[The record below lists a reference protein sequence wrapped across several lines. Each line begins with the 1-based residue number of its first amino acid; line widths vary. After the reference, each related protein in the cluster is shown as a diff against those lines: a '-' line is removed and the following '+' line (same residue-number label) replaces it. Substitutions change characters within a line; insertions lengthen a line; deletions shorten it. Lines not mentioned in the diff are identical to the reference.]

1 MGKGAGKIY
10 PATERIPLICDRMIH
25 LAVDLLGAD
34 TPEEE
39 LCRGAV
45 RALVGNPA
53 LFLHLCGHA
62 DVLSA
67 VTAEIGAAEIA
78 GRYEIVDAPVARG
91 NNEDPMQA
99 YQRTDALPVRRH
111 AVGSRGGS
119 GRRHHLRRDRRCAG
133 HLHHDP
139 GQAAAPRPIL
149 AVELTNPAGE
159 PLLLLDCGA
168 NIDSRP
174 ELYPAFAHR
183 VTPICDASAVPRRAS
198 RCCPTVPKPKRDV
211 RLSRRRTPLLAEQP
225 FRFVGNIEATSALR
239 GTADVIVC
247 DGFHGNILLKSI
259 EGSAKAALDEV
270 AARLSA
276 AGPNP
281 PLWRT
286 FRDCSPPLRLQHAGG
301 SLPLLGVRKPVMKG
315 HGSATGEAIVH
326 MADRLA
332 LLCRNRF
339 IERVAETV
347 R

>member
-1 MGKGAGKIY
+1 MS
-10 PATERIPLICDRMIH
+10 DQMIH

-45 RALVGNPA
+45 RALIGNPA

-78 GRYEIVDAPVARG
+78 GRYEIVDAPVALS

-99 YQRTDALPVRRH
+99 YQRTDASLCAAMRLAHEGAAGGVITCGATGAVLVTSIMNLGKLPR
-111 AVGSRGGS
+111 
-119 GRRHHLRRDRRCAG
+119 LI
-133 HLHHDP
+133 
-139 GQAAAPRPIL
+139 PIL
-149 AVELTNPAGE
+149 AEELTNPAGE

-174 ELYPAFAHR
+174 ELYPAFAHLG
-183 VTPICDASAVPRRAS
+183 DAYMRCIGCSSPRIALLSNGAEAKKGCEAVKAAHA
-198 RCCPTVPKPKRDV
+198 
-211 RLSRRRTPLLAEQP
+211 LLAEQP

-270 AARLSA
+270 SARLSA
-276 AGPNP
+276 AG
-281 PLWRT
+281 LESADVADILATVR
-286 FRDCSPPLRLQHAGG
+286 LRYDYNTQGG
-301 SLPLLGVRKPVMKG
+301 ALLLGVRKPVMKG

>member
-1 MGKGAGKIY
+1 MS
-10 PATERIPLICDRMIH
+10 DQMIH

-78 GRYEIVDAPVARG
+78 GRYEIVDAPVALS

-99 YQRTDALPVRRH
+99 YQRTDASLCAAMRLAHEGAAGGVITCGATGAVLVTSIMILGKLPR
-111 AVGSRGGS
+111 
-119 GRRHHLRRDRRCAG
+119 L
-133 HLHHDP
+133 
-139 GQAAAPRPIL
+139 RPIL

-174 ELYPAFAHR
+174 ELYPAFAHLG
-183 VTPICDASAVPRRAS
+183 DAYMRCIGCSSPRIALLSNGAEAKKGCEAVKAAHA
-198 RCCPTVPKPKRDV
+198 
-211 RLSRRRTPLLAEQP
+211 LLAEQP

-276 AGPNP
+276 AGLESAAVADILATVRRRYDYN
-281 PLWRT
+281 T
-286 FRDCSPPLRLQHAGG
+286 QGG
-301 SLPLLGVRKPVMKG
+301 ALLLGVRKPVMKG

-332 LLCRNRF
+332 LLCRNQF

>member
-1 MGKGAGKIY
+1 MS
-10 PATERIPLICDRMIH
+10 DQMIH

-78 GRYEIVDAPVARG
+78 GRYEIVDAPVALS

-99 YQRTDALPVRRH
+99 YQRTDASLCAAMRLAHEGAADGVITCGATGAVLVTAIMILGKLPR
-111 AVGSRGGS
+111 
-119 GRRHHLRRDRRCAG
+119 L
-133 HLHHDP
+133 
-139 GQAAAPRPIL
+139 RPIL

-174 ELYPAFAHR
+174 ELYPAFAHLG
-183 VTPICDASAVPRRAS
+183 DAYMRCIGCSSPRIALLSNGAEAKKGCEAVKAAHA
-198 RCCPTVPKPKRDV
+198 
-211 RLSRRRTPLLAEQP
+211 LLAEQP

-270 AARLSA
+270 SARLSA
-276 AGPNP
+276 AGLESAAVANI
-281 PLWRT
+281 LATVRRRYDYNT
-286 FRDCSPPLRLQHAGG
+286 QGG
-301 SLPLLGVRKPVMKG
+301 ALLLGVRKPVMKG

>member
-1 MGKGAGKIY
+1 MS
-10 PATERIPLICDRMIH
+10 DQMIH

-78 GRYEIVDAPVARG
+78 GRYEIVDAPVALS

-99 YQRTDALPVRRH
+99 YQRTDASLCAAMRLAHEGAAGGVITCGATGAVLVTSIMILGKLPR
-111 AVGSRGGS
+111 
-119 GRRHHLRRDRRCAG
+119 L
-133 HLHHDP
+133 
-139 GQAAAPRPIL
+139 RPIL
-149 AVELTNPAGE
+149 AVELTNPAEE

-174 ELYPAFAHR
+174 ELYPAFAHLG
-183 VTPICDASAVPRRAS
+183 DAYMRCIGCSSPRIALLSNGAEAKKGCEAVKAAHA
-198 RCCPTVPKPKRDV
+198 
-211 RLSRRRTPLLAEQP
+211 LLAEQP

-239 GTADVIVC
+239 GSADVIVC

-270 AARLSA
+270 SARLSA
-276 AGPNP
+276 AGLESAAVADILATVRRRYDYN
-281 PLWRT
+281 T
-286 FRDCSPPLRLQHAGG
+286 QGG
-301 SLPLLGVRKPVMKG
+301 ALLLGVRKPVMKG

-347 R
+347 S

>member
-1 MGKGAGKIY
+1 MS
-10 PATERIPLICDRMIH
+10 DQMIH

-45 RALVGNPA
+45 RALIGNPA

-78 GRYEIVDAPVARG
+78 GRYEIVDAPVALS

-99 YQRTDALPVRRH
+99 YQRTDASLCAAMRLAHEGAAGGVITCGATGAVLVTAIMILGKLPR
-111 AVGSRGGS
+111 
-119 GRRHHLRRDRRCAG
+119 L
-133 HLHHDP
+133 
-139 GQAAAPRPIL
+139 RPIL

-174 ELYPAFAHR
+174 ELYPAFAHLG
-183 VTPICDASAVPRRAS
+183 DAYMRCIGCSSPRIALLSNGAEAKKGCEAVKAAHA
-198 RCCPTVPKPKRDV
+198 
-211 RLSRRRTPLLAEQP
+211 LLAEQP

-270 AARLSA
+270 SARLSA
-276 AGPNP
+276 AGLESAAVANI
-281 PLWRT
+281 LATVRRRYDYNT
-286 FRDCSPPLRLQHAGG
+286 QGG
-301 SLPLLGVRKPVMKG
+301 ALLLGVRKPVMKG

>member
-1 MGKGAGKIY
+1 MS
-10 PATERIPLICDRMIH
+10 DQMIH

-45 RALVGNPA
+45 RALIGNPA

-62 DVLSA
+62 DVISS
-67 VTAEIGAAEIA
+67 VTTEIGAAEIA
-78 GRYEIVDAPVARG
+78 GRYEIVDAPVALS

-99 YQRTDALPVRRH
+99 YQRTDASLCAAMRLAHEGAAGGVITCGATGAVLVTSIMILGKLPR
-111 AVGSRGGS
+111 
-119 GRRHHLRRDRRCAG
+119 L
-133 HLHHDP
+133 
-139 GQAAAPRPIL
+139 RPIL

-174 ELYPAFAHR
+174 ELYPAFAHLG
-183 VTPICDASAVPRRAS
+183 DAYMRCIGCSSPRIALLSNGAEAKKGCEAVKAAHA
-198 RCCPTVPKPKRDV
+198 
-211 RLSRRRTPLLAEQP
+211 LLAEQP

-239 GTADVIVC
+239 GSADVIVC

-270 AARLSA
+270 SARLSA
-276 AGPNP
+276 AGLESAAVADVLATVRRRYDYN
-281 PLWRT
+281 T
-286 FRDCSPPLRLQHAGG
+286 QGG
-301 SLPLLGVRKPVMKG
+301 ALLLGVRKPVMKG

>member
-1 MGKGAGKIY
+1 MS
-10 PATERIPLICDRMIH
+10 DQMIH

-45 RALVGNPA
+45 RALIGNPA

-78 GRYEIVDAPVARG
+78 GRYEIVDAPVALS

-99 YQRTDALPVRRH
+99 YQRTDASLCAAMRLSHEGAAGGVITCGATGAVLVTSIMILGKLPR
-111 AVGSRGGS
+111 
-119 GRRHHLRRDRRCAG
+119 L
-133 HLHHDP
+133 
-139 GQAAAPRPIL
+139 RPIL
-149 AVELTNPAGE
+149 AVDLTNPAGE

-174 ELYPAFAHR
+174 ELYPAFAHLG
-183 VTPICDASAVPRRAS
+183 DAYMRCIGCASPRIALLS
-198 RCCPTVPKPKRDV
+198 NGAEAKKGCETVKAAHA
-211 RLSRRRTPLLAEQP
+211 LLAEQP

-270 AARLSA
+270 SARLSA
-276 AGPNP
+276 AGLESAAVADILATVRRRYDYN
-281 PLWRT
+281 T
-286 FRDCSPPLRLQHAGG
+286 QGG
-301 SLPLLGVRKPVMKG
+301 ALLLGVRKPVMKG

>member
-1 MGKGAGKIY
+1 MS
-10 PATERIPLICDRMIH
+10 DQMIH

-78 GRYEIVDAPVARG
+78 GRYEIVDAPVALS

-99 YQRTDALPVRRH
+99 YQRTDASLCAAMRLAHEGAAGGVITCGATGAVLVTAIMILGKLPR
-111 AVGSRGGS
+111 
-119 GRRHHLRRDRRCAG
+119 L
-133 HLHHDP
+133 
-139 GQAAAPRPIL
+139 RPIL

-174 ELYPAFAHR
+174 ELYPAFAHLG
-183 VTPICDASAVPRRAS
+183 DAYMRCIGCSSPRIALLSNGAEAKKGCEAVKAAHA
-198 RCCPTVPKPKRDV
+198 
-211 RLSRRRTPLLAEQP
+211 LLAEQP

-239 GTADVIVC
+239 GLADVIVC

-270 AARLSA
+270 SARLSA
-276 AGPNP
+276 AGLESAAVADILATVRRRYDYN
-281 PLWRT
+281 T
-286 FRDCSPPLRLQHAGG
+286 QGG
-301 SLPLLGVRKPVMKG
+301 ALLLGVRKPVMKG

-326 MADRLA
+326 MSDRLA

>member
-1 MGKGAGKIY
+1 MS
-10 PATERIPLICDRMIH
+10 DQMIH

-78 GRYEIVDAPVARG
+78 GRYEIVDAPVALS
-91 NNEDPMQA
+91 NNEDPIQA
-99 YQRTDALPVRRH
+99 YQRTDASLCAAMRLAHEGAAGGVITCGATGAVLVTSIMILGKLPR
-111 AVGSRGGS
+111 
-119 GRRHHLRRDRRCAG
+119 L
-133 HLHHDP
+133 
-139 GQAAAPRPIL
+139 RPIL

-174 ELYPAFAHR
+174 ELYPAFAHLG
-183 VTPICDASAVPRRAS
+183 DAYMRCIGCSSPRIALLSNGAEAKKGCEAVKAAHA
-198 RCCPTVPKPKRDV
+198 
-211 RLSRRRTPLLAEQP
+211 LLAEQP

-270 AARLSA
+270 SARLSA
-276 AGPNP
+276 AGLESAAVADVLATVRRRYDYN
-281 PLWRT
+281 T
-286 FRDCSPPLRLQHAGG
+286 QGG
-301 SLPLLGVRKPVMKG
+301 ALLLGVRKPVMKG

>member
-1 MGKGAGKIY
+1 MS
-10 PATERIPLICDRMIH
+10 DQMIH

-45 RALVGNPA
+45 RALIGNPA

-78 GRYEIVDAPVARG
+78 GRYEIVDAPVALS

-99 YQRTDALPVRRH
+99 YQRTDASLCAAMRLAHEGAAGGVITCGATGAVLVTSIMILGKLPR
-111 AVGSRGGS
+111 
-119 GRRHHLRRDRRCAG
+119 L
-133 HLHHDP
+133 
-139 GQAAAPRPIL
+139 RPIL

-174 ELYPAFAHR
+174 ELYPAFAHLG
-183 VTPICDASAVPRRAS
+183 DAYMRCIGCASPRIALLSNGAEAKKGCEAVKAAHA
-198 RCCPTVPKPKRDV
+198 
-211 RLSRRRTPLLAEQP
+211 LLAEQP

-239 GTADVIVC
+239 GTADIIVC

-270 AARLSA
+270 SARLSA
-276 AGPNP
+276 AGLESAAVADILATVRRRYDYN
-281 PLWRT
+281 T
-286 FRDCSPPLRLQHAGG
+286 QGG
-301 SLPLLGVRKPVMKG
+301 ALLLGVRKPVMKG

>member
-1 MGKGAGKIY
+1 MS
-10 PATERIPLICDRMIH
+10 DQMIH

-67 VTAEIGAAEIA
+67 VTAEIGATEIT
-78 GRYEIVDAPVARG
+78 GRYEIVDAPVALS

-99 YQRTDALPVRRH
+99 YQRTDASLCAAMRLAHEGAAGGVITCGATGAVLVTSIMILGKLPR
-111 AVGSRGGS
+111 
-119 GRRHHLRRDRRCAG
+119 L
-133 HLHHDP
+133 
-139 GQAAAPRPIL
+139 RPIL

-174 ELYPAFAHR
+174 ELYPAFAHLG
-183 VTPICDASAVPRRAS
+183 DAYMRCIGCSSPRIALLSNGAEAKKGCEAVKAAHA
-198 RCCPTVPKPKRDV
+198 
-211 RLSRRRTPLLAEQP
+211 LLAEQP

-239 GTADVIVC
+239 GSADVIVC

-270 AARLSA
+270 SARLSA
-276 AGPNP
+276 AGLESAAVADILATVRRRYDYN
-281 PLWRT
+281 T
-286 FRDCSPPLRLQHAGG
+286 QGG
-301 SLPLLGVRKPVMKG
+301 ALLLGVRKPVMKG

>member
-1 MGKGAGKIY
+1 MS
-10 PATERIPLICDRMIH
+10 DQMIH

-45 RALVGNPA
+45 RALIGNPA

-78 GRYEIVDAPVARG
+78 GRYEIVDAPVALS

-99 YQRTDALPVRRH
+99 YQRTDASLCAAMRLAHEGAAGGVITCGATGAVLVTSIMILGKLPR
-111 AVGSRGGS
+111 
-119 GRRHHLRRDRRCAG
+119 L
-133 HLHHDP
+133 
-139 GQAAAPRPIL
+139 RPIL

-174 ELYPAFAHR
+174 ELYPAFAHLG
-183 VTPICDASAVPRRAS
+183 DAYMRCIGCSSPRIALLSNGAEAKKGCEAVKAAHA
-198 RCCPTVPKPKRDV
+198 
-211 RLSRRRTPLLAEQP
+211 LLAEQP

-270 AARLSA
+270 SVRLSA
-276 AGPNP
+276 AGLESAAVADVLATVRRRYDYN
-281 PLWRT
+281 T
-286 FRDCSPPLRLQHAGG
+286 QGG
-301 SLPLLGVRKPVMKG
+301 ALLLGVRKPVMKG

>member
-1 MGKGAGKIY
+1 MS
-10 PATERIPLICDRMIH
+10 DQMIH

-45 RALVGNPA
+45 RALIGNPA

-67 VTAEIGAAEIA
+67 MTAEIGAAEIA
-78 GRYEIVDAPVARG
+78 GRHEIVDAPVALS

-99 YQRTDALPVRRH
+99 YQRTDASLCAAMRLAHEGAAGGVITCGATGAVLVTSIMILGKLPR
-111 AVGSRGGS
+111 
-119 GRRHHLRRDRRCAG
+119 L
-133 HLHHDP
+133 
-139 GQAAAPRPIL
+139 RPIL

-174 ELYPAFAHR
+174 ELYPAFAHLG
-183 VTPICDASAVPRRAS
+183 DAYMRCIGCSSPRIALLSNGAEAKKGCEAVKAAHA
-198 RCCPTVPKPKRDV
+198 
-211 RLSRRRTPLLAEQP
+211 LLAEQP

-270 AARLSA
+270 SARLSA
-276 AGPNP
+276 AGLESAAVADVLATVRRRYDYN
-281 PLWRT
+281 T
-286 FRDCSPPLRLQHAGG
+286 QGG
-301 SLPLLGVRKPVMKG
+301 ALLLGVRKPVMKG

-332 LLCRNRF
+332 LLCRNQF

>member
-1 MGKGAGKIY
+1 MS
-10 PATERIPLICDRMIH
+10 DQMIH

-62 DVLSA
+62 DVISS

-78 GRYEIVDAPVARG
+78 GRYEIVDAPVALS

-99 YQRTDALPVRRH
+99 YQRTDASLCAAMRLAHEGAAGGVITCGATGAVLVTAIMILGKLPR
-111 AVGSRGGS
+111 
-119 GRRHHLRRDRRCAG
+119 L
-133 HLHHDP
+133 
-139 GQAAAPRPIL
+139 RPIL

-174 ELYPAFAHR
+174 ELYPAFAHLG
-183 VTPICDASAVPRRAS
+183 DAYMRCIGCSSPRIALLSNGAEAKKGCEAVKAAHA
-198 RCCPTVPKPKRDV
+198 
-211 RLSRRRTPLLAEQP
+211 LLAEQP

-270 AARLSA
+270 SARLSA
-276 AGPNP
+276 AGLESAAVADVLATVRRRYDYN
-281 PLWRT
+281 T
-286 FRDCSPPLRLQHAGG
+286 QGG
-301 SLPLLGVRKPVMKG
+301 ALLLGVRKPVMKG

>member
-1 MGKGAGKIY
+1 MS
-10 PATERIPLICDRMIH
+10 DQMIH

-78 GRYEIVDAPVARG
+78 GRYEIVDAPVALS

-99 YQRTDALPVRRH
+99 YQRTDASLCAAMRLAHEGAAGGVITCGATGAVLVTSIMILGKLPR
-111 AVGSRGGS
+111 
-119 GRRHHLRRDRRCAG
+119 L
-133 HLHHDP
+133 
-139 GQAAAPRPIL
+139 RPIL

-174 ELYPAFAHR
+174 ELYPAFAHLG
-183 VTPICDASAVPRRAS
+183 DAYMRCIGCSSPRIALLSNGAEAKKGCEAVKAAHA
-198 RCCPTVPKPKRDV
+198 
-211 RLSRRRTPLLAEQP
+211 LLAEQP

-270 AARLSA
+270 SARLSA
-276 AGPNP
+276 AGLESAAVADVLATVRRRYDYN
-281 PLWRT
+281 T
-286 FRDCSPPLRLQHAGG
+286 QGG
-301 SLPLLGVRKPVMKG
+301 ALLLGVRKPVMKG

-326 MADRLA
+326 MAARLA

>member
-1 MGKGAGKIY
+1 MS
-10 PATERIPLICDRMIH
+10 DQMIH

-78 GRYEIVDAPVARG
+78 GRYEIVDAPVALS

-99 YQRTDALPVRRH
+99 YQRTDASLCAAMRLAHEGAAGGVITCGATGAVLVTSIMILGKLPR
-111 AVGSRGGS
+111 
-119 GRRHHLRRDRRCAG
+119 L
-133 HLHHDP
+133 
-139 GQAAAPRPIL
+139 RPIL

-174 ELYPAFAHR
+174 ELYPAFAHLGNAYMR
-183 VTPICDASAVPRRAS
+183 CIGCSSPRIALLSNGAEAKKGCEAVKAAHA
-198 RCCPTVPKPKRDV
+198 
-211 RLSRRRTPLLAEQP
+211 LLAEQP

-276 AGPNP
+276 AGLESAAVADILATVRRRYDYN
-281 PLWRT
+281 T
-286 FRDCSPPLRLQHAGG
+286 QGG
-301 SLPLLGVRKPVMKG
+301 ALLLGVRKPVMKG

>member
-1 MGKGAGKIY
+1 MS
-10 PATERIPLICDRMIH
+10 DQMIH

-78 GRYEIVDAPVARG
+78 GRYEIVDAPVALS

-99 YQRTDALPVRRH
+99 YQRTDASLCAAMRLAHEGAAGGVITCGATGAVLVTSIMILGKLPR
-111 AVGSRGGS
+111 
-119 GRRHHLRRDRRCAG
+119 L
-133 HLHHDP
+133 
-139 GQAAAPRPIL
+139 RPIL

-174 ELYPAFAHR
+174 ELYPAFAHLG
-183 VTPICDASAVPRRAS
+183 DAYMRCIGCSSPRIALLSNGAEAKKGCEAVKAAHA
-198 RCCPTVPKPKRDV
+198 
-211 RLSRRRTPLLAEQP
+211 LLAEQP
-225 FRFVGNIEATSALR
+225 FRFVGNIEATSPLR
-239 GTADVIVC
+239 GTADVIGC

-276 AGPNP
+276 AGLESAAVADILATVRRRYDYN
-281 PLWRT
+281 T
-286 FRDCSPPLRLQHAGG
+286 QGG
-301 SLPLLGVRKPVMKG
+301 ALLLGVRKPVMKG

>member
-1 MGKGAGKIY
+1 MS
-10 PATERIPLICDRMIH
+10 DQMIH

-67 VTAEIGAAEIA
+67 VTAEIGAAEIT
-78 GRYEIVDAPVARG
+78 GRYEIVDAPVALS

-99 YQRTDALPVRRH
+99 YQRTDASLCAAMRLAHEGAAGGVITCGATGAVLVTAIMILGKLPR
-111 AVGSRGGS
+111 
-119 GRRHHLRRDRRCAG
+119 L
-133 HLHHDP
+133 
-139 GQAAAPRPIL
+139 RPIL

-174 ELYPAFAHR
+174 ELYPAFAHLG
-183 VTPICDASAVPRRAS
+183 DAYMRCIGCSSPRIALLSNGAEAKKGCEAVKAAHA
-198 RCCPTVPKPKRDV
+198 
-211 RLSRRRTPLLAEQP
+211 LLAEQP

-270 AARLSA
+270 SARLSA
-276 AGPNP
+276 AGLESAAVADILATVRRRYDYN
-281 PLWRT
+281 T
-286 FRDCSPPLRLQHAGG
+286 QGG
-301 SLPLLGVRKPVMKG
+301 ALLLGVRKPVMKG

>member
-1 MGKGAGKIY
+1 MS
-10 PATERIPLICDRMIH
+10 DQMIH

-45 RALVGNPA
+45 RALIGNPA

-62 DVLSA
+62 DALSA

-78 GRYEIVDAPVARG
+78 GRYEIVDAPVALS

-99 YQRTDALPVRRH
+99 YQRTDASLCAAMRLAHEGAAGGVITCGATGAVLVTSIMILGKLPR
-111 AVGSRGGS
+111 
-119 GRRHHLRRDRRCAG
+119 L
-133 HLHHDP
+133 
-139 GQAAAPRPIL
+139 RPIL

-174 ELYPAFAHR
+174 ELYPAFAHLG
-183 VTPICDASAVPRRAS
+183 DAYMRCIGCSSPRIALLSNGAEAKKGCEAVKAAHA
-198 RCCPTVPKPKRDV
+198 
-211 RLSRRRTPLLAEQP
+211 LLAEQP

-270 AARLSA
+270 SARLSA
-276 AGPNP
+276 AGLESAAVANI
-281 PLWRT
+281 LATVRRRYDYNT
-286 FRDCSPPLRLQHAGG
+286 QGG
-301 SLPLLGVRKPVMKG
+301 ALLLGVRKPVMKG

>member
-1 MGKGAGKIY
+1 MS
-10 PATERIPLICDRMIH
+10 DQMIH

-53 LFLHLCGHA
+53 LFFHLCGHA

-78 GRYEIVDAPVARG
+78 GRYEIVDAPVALS

-99 YQRTDALPVRRH
+99 YQRTDASLCAAMRLAHEGAAGGVITCGATGAVLVTSIMILGKLPR
-111 AVGSRGGS
+111 
-119 GRRHHLRRDRRCAG
+119 L
-133 HLHHDP
+133 
-139 GQAAAPRPIL
+139 RPIL

-174 ELYPAFAHR
+174 ELYPAFAHLG
-183 VTPICDASAVPRRAS
+183 DAYMRCIGCSSPRIALLSNGAEAKKGCEAVKAAHA
-198 RCCPTVPKPKRDV
+198 
-211 RLSRRRTPLLAEQP
+211 LLAEQP

-239 GTADVIVC
+239 GSADVIVC

-270 AARLSA
+270 SARLSA
-276 AGPNP
+276 AGLESAAVADILATVRRRYDYN
-281 PLWRT
+281 T
-286 FRDCSPPLRLQHAGG
+286 QGG
-301 SLPLLGVRKPVMKG
+301 ALLLGVRKPVMKG

>member
-1 MGKGAGKIY
+1 MS
-10 PATERIPLICDRMIH
+10 DQMIH

-45 RALVGNPA
+45 RALVANPA

-78 GRYEIVDAPVARG
+78 GRYEIVDAPVALS

-99 YQRTDALPVRRH
+99 YQRTDASLCAAMRLAHEGAAGGVITCGATGAVLVTSIMILGKLPR
-111 AVGSRGGS
+111 
-119 GRRHHLRRDRRCAG
+119 L
-133 HLHHDP
+133 
-139 GQAAAPRPIL
+139 RPIL

-174 ELYPAFAHR
+174 ELYPAFAHLG
-183 VTPICDASAVPRRAS
+183 DAYMRCIGCSSPRIALLSNGAEAKKGCEAVKAAHA
-198 RCCPTVPKPKRDV
+198 
-211 RLSRRRTPLLAEQP
+211 LLAEQP

-270 AARLSA
+270 SARLSA
-276 AGPNP
+276 AGLESAAVADILATVRRRYDYN
-281 PLWRT
+281 T
-286 FRDCSPPLRLQHAGG
+286 QGG
-301 SLPLLGVRKPVMKG
+301 ALLLGVRKPVMKG

>member
-1 MGKGAGKIY
+1 MS
-10 PATERIPLICDRMIH
+10 DQMIH

-78 GRYEIVDAPVARG
+78 GRYEIVDAPVALS

-99 YQRTDALPVRRH
+99 YQRTDASLCAAMRLAHEGAAGGVITCGATGAVLVTSIMILGKLPR
-111 AVGSRGGS
+111 
-119 GRRHHLRRDRRCAG
+119 L
-133 HLHHDP
+133 
-139 GQAAAPRPIL
+139 RPIL

-174 ELYPAFAHR
+174 ELYPAFAHLG
-183 VTPICDASAVPRRAS
+183 DAYMRCIGCSSPRIALLSNGAEAKKGCEAVKAAHA
-198 RCCPTVPKPKRDV
+198 
-211 RLSRRRTPLLAEQP
+211 LLAEQP

-239 GTADVIVC
+239 GSADVIVC

-270 AARLSA
+270 SARLSA
-276 AGPNP
+276 AGLESAAVADILATVRRRYDYN
-281 PLWRT
+281 T
-286 FRDCSPPLRLQHAGG
+286 QGG
-301 SLPLLGVRKPVMKG
+301 ALLLGVRKPVMKG
-315 HGSATGEAIVH
+315 HGSATGEAIMH

>member
-1 MGKGAGKIY
+1 MS
-10 PATERIPLICDRMIH
+10 DQMIH

-78 GRYEIVDAPVARG
+78 GRYEIVDAPAALS

-99 YQRTDALPVRRH
+99 YQRTDASLCAAMRLAHEGAAGGVITCGATGAVLVTSIMILGKLPR
-111 AVGSRGGS
+111 
-119 GRRHHLRRDRRCAG
+119 L
-133 HLHHDP
+133 
-139 GQAAAPRPIL
+139 RPIL

-174 ELYPAFAHR
+174 ELYPAFAHLG
-183 VTPICDASAVPRRAS
+183 DAYMRCIGCSSPRIALLSNGAEAKKGCEAVKAAHA
-198 RCCPTVPKPKRDV
+198 
-211 RLSRRRTPLLAEQP
+211 LLAEQP

-270 AARLSA
+270 SARLSA
-276 AGPNP
+276 AGLESAAVADILATVRRRYDYN
-281 PLWRT
+281 T
-286 FRDCSPPLRLQHAGG
+286 QGG
-301 SLPLLGVRKPVMKG
+301 ALLLGVRKPVMKG

>member
-1 MGKGAGKIY
+1 MS
-10 PATERIPLICDRMIH
+10 DQMIH

-78 GRYEIVDAPVARG
+78 GRYEIVDAPVALS

-99 YQRTDALPVRRH
+99 YQRTDASLCAAMRLAHEGAAGGVITCGATGAVLVTSIMILGKLPR
-111 AVGSRGGS
+111 
-119 GRRHHLRRDRRCAG
+119 L
-133 HLHHDP
+133 
-139 GQAAAPRPIL
+139 RPIL

-174 ELYPAFAHR
+174 ELYPAFAHLG
-183 VTPICDASAVPRRAS
+183 DAYMRCIGCSSPRIALLSNGAEAKKGCEAVKAAHA
-198 RCCPTVPKPKRDV
+198 
-211 RLSRRRTPLLAEQP
+211 LLAEQP

-276 AGPNP
+276 AGLESAAVADILATVRRRYDYN
-281 PLWRT
+281 T
-286 FRDCSPPLRLQHAGG
+286 QGG
-301 SLPLLGVRKPVMKG
+301 ALLLGVRKPVMKG
-315 HGSATGEAIVH
+315 HGSATGEAIAH

>member
-1 MGKGAGKIY
+1 MS
-10 PATERIPLICDRMIH
+10 DQMIH

-78 GRYEIVDAPVARG
+78 GRSEIVDAPVALS

-99 YQRTDALPVRRH
+99 YQRTDASLCAAMRLAHEGAAGGVITCGATGAVLVTSIMILGKLPR
-111 AVGSRGGS
+111 
-119 GRRHHLRRDRRCAG
+119 L
-133 HLHHDP
+133 
-139 GQAAAPRPIL
+139 RPIL

-174 ELYPAFAHR
+174 ELYPAFAHLG
-183 VTPICDASAVPRRAS
+183 DAYMRCIGCSSPRIALLSNGAEAKKGCEAVKAAHA
-198 RCCPTVPKPKRDV
+198 
-211 RLSRRRTPLLAEQP
+211 LLAEQP

-270 AARLSA
+270 SARLSA
-276 AGPNP
+276 AGLESAAVADILATVRRRYDYN
-281 PLWRT
+281 T
-286 FRDCSPPLRLQHAGG
+286 QGG
-301 SLPLLGVRKPVMKG
+301 ALLLGVRKPVMKG

>member
-1 MGKGAGKIY
+1 MS
-10 PATERIPLICDRMIH
+10 DQMIH

-67 VTAEIGAAEIA
+67 VTAEIGAAEIT
-78 GRYEIVDAPVARG
+78 GRYEIVDAPVALS

-99 YQRTDALPVRRH
+99 YQRTDASLCAAMRLAHEGAAGGVITCGATGAVLVTSIMILGKLPR
-111 AVGSRGGS
+111 
-119 GRRHHLRRDRRCAG
+119 L
-133 HLHHDP
+133 
-139 GQAAAPRPIL
+139 RPIL

-174 ELYPAFAHR
+174 ELYPAFAHLG
-183 VTPICDASAVPRRAS
+183 DAYMRCIGCSSPRIALLSNGAEAKKGCEAVKAAHA
-198 RCCPTVPKPKRDV
+198 
-211 RLSRRRTPLLAEQP
+211 LLAEQP

-270 AARLSA
+270 SARLSA
-276 AGPNP
+276 AGLESAAVADILATVRRRYDYN
-281 PLWRT
+281 T
-286 FRDCSPPLRLQHAGG
+286 QGG
-301 SLPLLGVRKPVMKG
+301 ALLLGVRKPVMKG

>member
-1 MGKGAGKIY
+1 MS
-10 PATERIPLICDRMIH
+10 DQMIH

-45 RALVGNPA
+45 RALIGNPA

-78 GRYEIVDAPVARG
+78 GRYEIVDAPVALS

-99 YQRTDALPVRRH
+99 YQRTDASLCAAMRLSHEGAAGGVITCGATGAVLVTSIMILGKLPR
-111 AVGSRGGS
+111 
-119 GRRHHLRRDRRCAG
+119 L
-133 HLHHDP
+133 
-139 GQAAAPRPIL
+139 RPIL

-174 ELYPAFAHR
+174 ELYPAFAHLG
-183 VTPICDASAVPRRAS
+183 DAYMRCIGCSSPRIALLSNGAEAKKGCEAVKAAHA
-198 RCCPTVPKPKRDV
+198 
-211 RLSRRRTPLLAEQP
+211 LLAEQP

-270 AARLSA
+270 SARLSA
-276 AGPNP
+276 AGLESAAVADVLATVRRRYDYN
-281 PLWRT
+281 T
-286 FRDCSPPLRLQHAGG
+286 QGG
-301 SLPLLGVRKPVMKG
+301 ALLLGVRKPVMKG

>member
-1 MGKGAGKIY
+1 MS
-10 PATERIPLICDRMIH
+10 DQMIH

-67 VTAEIGAAEIA
+67 VTAEIGAAEIT
-78 GRYEIVDAPVARG
+78 GRYEIVDAPVALS

-99 YQRTDALPVRRH
+99 YQRTDASLCAAMRLAHEGAAGGVITCGATGAVLVTSIMILGKLPR
-111 AVGSRGGS
+111 
-119 GRRHHLRRDRRCAG
+119 L
-133 HLHHDP
+133 
-139 GQAAAPRPIL
+139 RPIL

-174 ELYPAFAHR
+174 ELYPAFAHLG
-183 VTPICDASAVPRRAS
+183 DAYMRCIGCSSPRIALLSNGAEAKKGCEAVKAAHA
-198 RCCPTVPKPKRDV
+198 
-211 RLSRRRTPLLAEQP
+211 LLAEQP
-225 FRFVGNIEATSALR
+225 FRFVGNVEATSALR

-270 AARLSA
+270 SARLSA
-276 AGPNP
+276 AGLESAAVADILATVRRRYDYN
-281 PLWRT
+281 T
-286 FRDCSPPLRLQHAGG
+286 QGG
-301 SLPLLGVRKPVMKG
+301 ALLLGVRKPVMKG

>member
-1 MGKGAGKIY
+1 MS
-10 PATERIPLICDRMIH
+10 DQMIH

-62 DVLSA
+62 DVISS

-78 GRYEIVDAPVARG
+78 GRYEIVDAPVALS

-99 YQRTDALPVRRH
+99 YQRTDASLCAAMRLAHEGAAGGVITCGATGAVLVTSIMILGKLPR
-111 AVGSRGGS
+111 
-119 GRRHHLRRDRRCAG
+119 L
-133 HLHHDP
+133 
-139 GQAAAPRPIL
+139 RPIL

-174 ELYPAFAHR
+174 ELYPAFAHLG
-183 VTPICDASAVPRRAS
+183 DAYMRCIGCSSPRIALLSNGAEAKKGCEAVKAAHA
-198 RCCPTVPKPKRDV
+198 
-211 RLSRRRTPLLAEQP
+211 LLAEQP

-239 GTADVIVC
+239 GSADVIVC

-270 AARLSA
+270 SARLSA
-276 AGPNP
+276 AGLESAAVADVLATVRRRYDYN
-281 PLWRT
+281 T
-286 FRDCSPPLRLQHAGG
+286 QGG
-301 SLPLLGVRKPVMKG
+301 ALLLGVRKPVMKG

>member
-1 MGKGAGKIY
+1 MS
-10 PATERIPLICDRMIH
+10 DQMIH

-45 RALVGNPA
+45 RALIGNPA

-62 DVLSA
+62 DVISS

-78 GRYEIVDAPVARG
+78 GRYEIVDAPVALS

-99 YQRTDALPVRRH
+99 YQRTDASLCAAMRLAHEGAAGGVITCGATGAVLVTSIMILGKLPR
-111 AVGSRGGS
+111 
-119 GRRHHLRRDRRCAG
+119 L
-133 HLHHDP
+133 
-139 GQAAAPRPIL
+139 RPIL

-174 ELYPAFAHR
+174 ELYPAFAHLG
-183 VTPICDASAVPRRAS
+183 DAYMRCIGCSSPRIALLSNGAEAKKGCEAVKAAHA
-198 RCCPTVPKPKRDV
+198 
-211 RLSRRRTPLLAEQP
+211 LLAEQP
-225 FRFVGNIEATSALR
+225 FRFVGNIEATFALR

-270 AARLSA
+270 SARLSA
-276 AGPNP
+276 AGLESAAVADILATVRRRYDYN
-281 PLWRT
+281 T
-286 FRDCSPPLRLQHAGG
+286 QGG
-301 SLPLLGVRKPVMKG
+301 ALLLGVRKPVMKG

>member
-1 MGKGAGKIY
+1 MSDQ
-10 PATERIPLICDRMIH
+10 LIH

-67 VTAEIGAAEIA
+67 VTAEIGAAEIT
-78 GRYEIVDAPVARG
+78 GRYEIVDAPVALS

-99 YQRTDALPVRRH
+99 YQRTDASLCAAMRLAHEGAAGGVITCGATGAVLVTSIMILGKLPR
-111 AVGSRGGS
+111 
-119 GRRHHLRRDRRCAG
+119 L
-133 HLHHDP
+133 
-139 GQAAAPRPIL
+139 RPIL

-174 ELYPAFAHR
+174 ELYPAFAHLG
-183 VTPICDASAVPRRAS
+183 DAYMRCIGCSSPRIALLSNGAEAKKGCEAVKAAHA
-198 RCCPTVPKPKRDV
+198 
-211 RLSRRRTPLLAEQP
+211 LLAEQP

-270 AARLSA
+270 SARLSA
-276 AGPNP
+276 AGLESAAVADILATVRRRYDYN
-281 PLWRT
+281 T
-286 FRDCSPPLRLQHAGG
+286 QGG
-301 SLPLLGVRKPVMKG
+301 ALLLGVRKPVMKG

-339 IERVAETV
+339 IERVAETM

>member
-1 MGKGAGKIY
+1 MS
-10 PATERIPLICDRMIH
+10 DQMIH

-62 DVLSA
+62 DVISS
-67 VTAEIGAAEIA
+67 VTAEIGAAEIT
-78 GRYEIVDAPVARG
+78 GRYEIVDAPVALS

-99 YQRTDALPVRRH
+99 YQRTDASLCAAMRLAHEGAAGGVITCGATGAVLVTAIMILGKLPR
-111 AVGSRGGS
+111 
-119 GRRHHLRRDRRCAG
+119 L
-133 HLHHDP
+133 
-139 GQAAAPRPIL
+139 RPIL

-174 ELYPAFAHR
+174 ELYPAFAHLG
-183 VTPICDASAVPRRAS
+183 DAYMRCIGCASPRIALLSNGAEAKKGCEAVKAAHA
-198 RCCPTVPKPKRDV
+198 
-211 RLSRRRTPLLAEQP
+211 LLAEQP

-270 AARLSA
+270 SARLSA
-276 AGPNP
+276 AGLESAAVADILATVRRRYDYN
-281 PLWRT
+281 T
-286 FRDCSPPLRLQHAGG
+286 QGG
-301 SLPLLGVRKPVMKG
+301 ALLLGVRKPVMKG

>member
-1 MGKGAGKIY
+1 MS
-10 PATERIPLICDRMIH
+10 DQMIH

-45 RALVGNPA
+45 RALIGNPA

-78 GRYEIVDAPVARG
+78 GRYEIVDAPVALS

-99 YQRTDALPVRRH
+99 YQRTDASLCAAMRLAHEGAAGGVITCGATGAVLVTSIMILGKLPR
-111 AVGSRGGS
+111 
-119 GRRHHLRRDRRCAG
+119 L
-133 HLHHDP
+133 
-139 GQAAAPRPIL
+139 RPIL

-174 ELYPAFAHR
+174 ELYPAFAHLG
-183 VTPICDASAVPRRAS
+183 DAYMRCIGCSSPRIALLSNGAEAKKGCEAVKAAHA
-198 RCCPTVPKPKRDV
+198 
-211 RLSRRRTPLLAEQP
+211 LLAEQP

-270 AARLSA
+270 SARLSA
-276 AGPNP
+276 AGLESAAVADILATVRRRYDYN
-281 PLWRT
+281 T
-286 FRDCSPPLRLQHAGG
+286 QGG
-301 SLPLLGVRKPVMKG
+301 ALLLGVRKPVMKG

>member
-1 MGKGAGKIY
+1 MS
-10 PATERIPLICDRMIH
+10 DQMIH

-78 GRYEIVDAPVARG
+78 GRYEIVDAPVALS

-99 YQRTDALPVRRH
+99 YQRTDASLCAAMRLAHEGAAGGVITCGATGAVLVTSIMILGKLPR
-111 AVGSRGGS
+111 
-119 GRRHHLRRDRRCAG
+119 L
-133 HLHHDP
+133 
-139 GQAAAPRPIL
+139 RPIL

-174 ELYPAFAHR
+174 ELYPAFAHLG
-183 VTPICDASAVPRRAS
+183 DAYMRCIGCSSPRIALLSNGAEAKKGCEAVKAAHA
-198 RCCPTVPKPKRDV
+198 
-211 RLSRRRTPLLAEQP
+211 LLAEQP

-270 AARLSA
+270 SARLSA
-276 AGPNP
+276 AGLESAAVANI
-281 PLWRT
+281 LATVRRRYDYNT
-286 FRDCSPPLRLQHAGG
+286 QGG
-301 SLPLLGVRKPVMKG
+301 ALLLGVRKPVMKG
-315 HGSATGEAIVH
+315 HGSDTGEAIVH

>member
-1 MGKGAGKIY
+1 MS
-10 PATERIPLICDRMIH
+10 DQMIH

-78 GRYEIVDAPVARG
+78 GRYEIVDAPVALS

-99 YQRTDALPVRRH
+99 YQRTDASLCAAMRLSHEGAAGGVITCGATGAVLVTSIMILGKLPR
-111 AVGSRGGS
+111 
-119 GRRHHLRRDRRCAG
+119 L
-133 HLHHDP
+133 
-139 GQAAAPRPIL
+139 RPIL

-159 PLLLLDCGA
+159 PFLLLDCGA

-174 ELYPAFAHR
+174 ELYPAFAHLG
-183 VTPICDASAVPRRAS
+183 DAYMRCIGCSSPRIALLSNGAEAKKGCEAVKAAHA
-198 RCCPTVPKPKRDV
+198 
-211 RLSRRRTPLLAEQP
+211 LLAEQP

-276 AGPNP
+276 AGLESAAVADILATVRRRYDYN
-281 PLWRT
+281 T
-286 FRDCSPPLRLQHAGG
+286 QGG
-301 SLPLLGVRKPVMKG
+301 ALLLGVRKPVMKG

>member
-1 MGKGAGKIY
+1 MS
-10 PATERIPLICDRMIH
+10 DQMIH

-45 RALVGNPA
+45 RALIGNPA

-78 GRYEIVDAPVARG
+78 GRYEIVDAPVALS

-99 YQRTDALPVRRH
+99 YQRTDASLCAAMRLAHEGAAGGVITCGATGAVLVTSIMILGKLPR
-111 AVGSRGGS
+111 
-119 GRRHHLRRDRRCAG
+119 L
-133 HLHHDP
+133 
-139 GQAAAPRPIL
+139 RPIL

-174 ELYPAFAHR
+174 ELYPAFAHLG
-183 VTPICDASAVPRRAS
+183 DAYMRCIGCSSPRIALLSNGAEAKKGCEAVKAAHA
-198 RCCPTVPKPKRDV
+198 
-211 RLSRRRTPLLAEQP
+211 LLAEQP
-225 FRFVGNIEATSALR
+225 FRFVGNVEATSALR

-270 AARLSA
+270 SARLSA
-276 AGPNP
+276 AGLESAAVADILATVRRRYDYN
-281 PLWRT
+281 T
-286 FRDCSPPLRLQHAGG
+286 QGG
-301 SLPLLGVRKPVMKG
+301 ALLLGVRKPVMKG

>member
-1 MGKGAGKIY
+1 MS
-10 PATERIPLICDRMIH
+10 DQMIH

-45 RALVGNPA
+45 RALIGNPA

-67 VTAEIGAAEIA
+67 VTAEIGAAEIT
-78 GRYEIVDAPVARG
+78 GRYEIVDAPVALS

-99 YQRTDALPVRRH
+99 YQRTDASLCAAMRLAHEGAAGGVITCGATGAVLVTAIMILGKLPR
-111 AVGSRGGS
+111 
-119 GRRHHLRRDRRCAG
+119 L
-133 HLHHDP
+133 
-139 GQAAAPRPIL
+139 RPIL

-174 ELYPAFAHR
+174 ELYPAFAHLG
-183 VTPICDASAVPRRAS
+183 DAYMRCIGCSSPRIALLSNGAEAKKGCEAVKAAHA
-198 RCCPTVPKPKRDV
+198 
-211 RLSRRRTPLLAEQP
+211 LLAEQP
-225 FRFVGNIEATSALR
+225 FRFVGNVEATSALR

-247 DGFHGNILLKSI
+247 DGFHGNILLKSL

-270 AARLSA
+270 SARLSA
-276 AGPNP
+276 AGLESAAVANI
-281 PLWRT
+281 LATVRRRYDYNT
-286 FRDCSPPLRLQHAGG
+286 QGG
-301 SLPLLGVRKPVMKG
+301 ALLLGVRKPVMKG

>member
-1 MGKGAGKIY
+1 MS
-10 PATERIPLICDRMIH
+10 DQMIH

-78 GRYEIVDAPVARG
+78 GRYEIVDAPVALS

-99 YQRTDALPVRRH
+99 YQRTDASLCAAMRLAHEGAAGGVITCGATGAVLVTSIMILGKLPR
-111 AVGSRGGS
+111 
-119 GRRHHLRRDRRCAG
+119 L
-133 HLHHDP
+133 
-139 GQAAAPRPIL
+139 RPIL

-174 ELYPAFAHR
+174 ELYPAFAHLGDAYMR
-183 VTPICDASAVPRRAS
+183 CIGCASPRIALLSNGAEAKKGCEAVTAAHA
-198 RCCPTVPKPKRDV
+198 
-211 RLSRRRTPLLAEQP
+211 LLAEQP

-270 AARLSA
+270 SARLSA
-276 AGPNP
+276 AGLESAAVADILATVRRRYDYN
-281 PLWRT
+281 T
-286 FRDCSPPLRLQHAGG
+286 QGG
-301 SLPLLGVRKPVMKG
+301 ALLLGVRKPVMKG